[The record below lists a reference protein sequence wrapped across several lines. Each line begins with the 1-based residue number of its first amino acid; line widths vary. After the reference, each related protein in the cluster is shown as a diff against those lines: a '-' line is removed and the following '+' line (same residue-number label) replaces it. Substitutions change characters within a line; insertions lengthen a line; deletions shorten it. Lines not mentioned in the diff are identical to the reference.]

1 MNHELRSIKDN
12 RTPFIL
18 SFQKVLERHLV
29 KKFRFNRFPPRQVH
43 ELNDLSHSTINSAF
57 SFFWSSKNSFP
68 PSDSF
73 TSTS

>member
-1 MNHELRSIKDN
+1 
-12 RTPFIL
+12 
-18 SFQKVLERHLV
+18 VLERHLV